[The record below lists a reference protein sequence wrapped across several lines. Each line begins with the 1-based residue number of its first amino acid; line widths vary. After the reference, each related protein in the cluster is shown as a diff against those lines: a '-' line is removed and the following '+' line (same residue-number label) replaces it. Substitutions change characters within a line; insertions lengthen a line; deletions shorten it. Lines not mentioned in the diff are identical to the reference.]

1 MKSFWD
7 FPEVVRNARI
17 SFTAED
23 DDFRQMDGY
32 TFSVTKTGGN
42 SVEVTFNVDLSVWST
57 PPHGKTMAVKFQVP
71 DGKFTESIHRLCKV
85 LRKDSDGNVIGLKFH
100 TLVTP
105 GKKTVHVSP
114 LSELWHTKSEAVR
127 RRRMRTRKSGYS
139 YALS

>member
-7 FPEVVRNARI
+7 FPEAVRNARI

-42 SVEVTFNVDLSVWST
+42 SVKVTFDVDLSVWSV
-57 PPHGKTMAVKFQVP
+57 PPHGKTMAVKLQVP
-71 DGKFTESIHRLCKV
+71 GVRFTESTHRLCKV
-85 LRKDSDGNVIGLKFH
+85 LRKDSEGNVIGLKLH

-105 GKKTVHVSP
+105 GEKTVHVSP
-114 LSELWHTKSEAVR
+114 LSELWPTKSEGVR
-127 RRRMRTRKSGYS
+127 RRRMRVRKSGYS